1 MRNGYIKVSYKGN
14 NMAGSYALYR
24 CAVLST
30 STGSLDSILD
40 RDSPI
45 QILRLT
51 VHTGDQSYA
60 DGLDLEPDRFYQ
72 WMAQHPDTPPTTE
85 PPSPDNIRNIF
96 QYLHQQGYHEAI
108 VTTIS
113 GKLSNSAAL
122 IRQVAAEM
130 ADVMPI
136 HIVDTGL
143 VGMPEGFF
151 ALEALRLLQAGK
163 PAEEVV
169 DYLERLKPHGEIV
182 VGFTSLR
189 QATISDGFSRIG
201 VTLGKW
207 LGIKPVFHF
216 SNNRLTP
223 LADTYN
229 EDALLDAMV
238 DAVAKRIEGRD
249 RRNLVFG
256 GMYGGNLELYRQF
269 ARKLHSKTGLHLQ
282 GIPITP
288 VLGTYIGPDAVGV
301 GIIERLPE

>member
-1 MRNGYIKVSYKGN
+1 
-14 NMAGSYALYR
+14 MATGSYALYR

-51 VHTGDQSYA
+51 VHTGSHSYA
-60 DGLDLEPDRFYQ
+60 DGLDLEPERFYQ

-85 PPSPDNIRNIF
+85 PPSLESLRSTF
-96 QYLHQQGYHEAI
+96 HYLHKQGYHEAI

-113 GKLSNSAAL
+113 GKLSTSAAL

-130 ADVMPI
+130 ADLMTVYV
-136 HIVDTGL
+136 VDTGL
-143 VGMPEGFF
+143 ACMPEGFF

-163 PAEEVV
+163 SAPEVV

-182 VGFTSLR
+182 VGLLSLR
-189 QATISDGFSRIG
+189 QAAISGGFSRAGI
-201 VTLGKW
+201 TLSNW
-207 LGIKPVFHF
+207 LGVKPVFSF
-216 SNNRLTP
+216 SNNRLVP
-223 LADTYN
+223 LMDTYDN
-229 EDALLDAMV
+229 EALLDAMV
-238 DAVAKRIEGRD
+238 DSVAARIEGRD

-256 GMYGGNLELYRQF
+256 GMYGGNIELYRQF
-269 ARKLHSKTGLHLQ
+269 AHKLHAKTGLHLQ

-288 VLGTYIGPDAVGV
+288 VMGAYIGPDAIGV